1 MTNRQPLT
9 MDAEGAVMYL
19 QEHAEVNLLFLG
31 GDDEELS
38 EELFELPVSIV
49 CLKVRDWNGQ
59 LSPWSA
65 PKVMKRGEDFSG
77 GAAAFLE
84 EIEGRV
90 LPEAEKNLGSRP
102 WLIAGYSLAGLF
114 SLWAVTVSHRF
125 TACACVSGSLWY
137 DGFVEYM
144 RHTACYARAAA
155 ISLGDLES
163 RSRNPRLAGNGE
175 ATQEICRILEAQGVR
190 TDFHWEQ
197 GNHFQDPGGR
207 VFRGVKMALSL
218 MKP

>member
-1 MTNRQPLT
+1 MPTSKSN
-9 MDAEGAVMYL
+9 
-19 QEHAEVNLLFLG
+19 
-31 GDDEELS
+31 
-38 EELFELPVSIV
+38 
-49 CLKVRDWNGQ
+49 
-59 LSPWSA
+59 
-65 PKVMKRGEDFSG
+65 
-77 GAAAFLE
+77 
-84 EIEGRV
+84 
-90 LPEAEKNLGSRP
+90 
-102 WLIAGYSLAGLF
+102 
-114 SLWAVTVSHRF
+114 
-125 TACACVSGSLWY
+125 
-137 DGFVEYM
+137 
-144 RHTACYARAAA
+144 ARAAA